1 MWLFNLFVISGFTVA
16 TANALTLDVTDVGA
30 YLVLLFLAH
39 NFNKLTV
46 GY

>member
-30 YLVLLFLAH
+30 YLH
-39 NFNKLTV
+39 NFNKNLQ
-46 GY
+46 